1 MDIFF
6 VTSPRKLLTYL
17 NMIDEEKEY
26 KRIKKLIHSAAILEE
41 HEVLNEIEEF
51 GKKCEQKKFYYSLKL
66 KFKWH
71 RRIFKGDFK
80 LGHPTKAWI
89 EQQTPLVSVIVPNY
103 CHAPYL
109 RERIDSI
116 LNQTFPNF
124 ELILLDDCSND
135 NSKEILLSYKD
146 HPKVSHV
153 ILNEQNTG
161 NTFLQWE
168 KGVALAKGK
177 YIWIAESDDY
187 ADETF
192 LESVMPAFILH
203 EDCVLVRTGS
213 YLVNEKDRVLLS
225 DWDEWSEDQKIHYYK
240 GTDYIRHNM
249 LHFNYVY
256 NASMV
261 VFRKDVFETIKKTYQ
276 KYRYTGDWLC
286 WIEFM
291 EKGPICEYR
300 RKLNYFRQ
308 HQNKVSVRSN
318 KTNKG
323 IIDQINVLAYALDNQ
338 KLSAFRKMMIRG
350 EQYDLSL
357 RWFYGD
363 YDQKVKEDCFAALK
377 DNLRATKSDHFW
389 YKVFTSFDYL
399 PFIPSKKNDKYK

>member
-1 MDIFF
+1 M
-6 VTSPRKLLTYL
+6 V
-17 NMIDEEKEY
+17 NEEKEY
-26 KRIKKLIHSAAILEE
+26 KRLKKLIHTAAILEE
-41 HEVLNEIEEF
+41 QELLDEIEEF
-51 GKKCEQKKFYYSLKL
+51 GRLCQQKKLYKVLKY

-71 RRIFKGDFK
+71 RKVYPEHFPI
-80 LGHPTKAWI
+80 GHPTNKWI

-103 CHAPYL
+103 CHEPFL
-109 RERIDSI
+109 RERIECI
-116 LNQTFPNF
+116 LNQTFRNF
-124 ELILLDDCSND
+124 ELILLDDCSKD
-135 NSKEILLSYKD
+135 NSKDILLSYKD

-153 ILNEQNTG
+153 IINNQNTG

-177 YIWIAESDDY
+177 YVWIAESDDY

-192 LESVMPAFILH
+192 LDSVMTVFNLH

-213 YLVNEKDRVLLS
+213 YQVNEKGRVLLR
-225 DWDEWSEDQKIHYYK
+225 DWDVWKEDLSIYYYK
-240 GTDYIRHNM
+240 GADYIRHNM

-261 VFRKDVFETIKKTYQ
+261 VFRKDIFGQIDKSYQ
-276 KYRYTGDWLC
+276 KLRYTGDWQC

-291 EKGPICEYR
+291 KKGPVCEYR

-308 HQNKVSVRSN
+308 HQNKVSTRSN
-318 KTNKG
+318 TTNKG
-323 IIDQINVLAYALDNQ
+323 IIDQINVLAYVIDHL

-350 EQYDLSL
+350 EQYQLSL

-363 YDQKVKEDCFAALK
+363 YDQAVKDACFEALEN
-377 DNLRATKSDHFW
+377 NLHASQWDYFW
-389 YKVFTSFDYL
+389 YRIVSFFDFL
-399 PFIPSKKNDKYK
+399 PFIPSLKNDKFK